1 MMNKKDKKIIL
12 ITGSA
17 GLIGSSLYVYL
28 KSNGFFV
35 VGVDVNNSKFV
46 DIVLDISNKI
56 KFNQALVKISPNIII
71 HTAAMKGLVE
81 CEANKIK
88 AWNINVGSTEVIV
101 QFAKN
106 NDLKVVYISS
116 DVVFDGVNGNYKE
129 SDLPNP
135 INWYG
140 TTKHH
145 SELLIKQ
152 ISNYA
157 ICRTA
162 LVIAGL
168 RKEDKN
174 TLNSEIKKNYLSVQ
188 SLFPYFLINK
198 ILKNKLVKFSD
209 KTISS
214 PTHIDL
220 LLISIYK
227 IIEMDTKGVLHIMG
241 SESISR
247 YNFAIKIAGY
257 LKLDKK
263 LIKKNLHS
271 DYVLRPKNLAMNV
284 DYTYKKIN
292 LEKKDWNVD
301 SLIKKI
307 TSNYKK

>member
-1 MMNKKDKKIIL
+1 MNKKNKKIIL
-12 ITGSA
+12 ITGSD
-17 GLIGSSLYVYL
+17 GLIGSSLYAYL
-28 KSNGFFV
+28 KSKNFSV

-46 DIVLDISNKI
+46 DIVLDISNKL
-56 KFNQALVKISPNIII
+56 KFSETLVKVSPHIII
-71 HTAAMKGLVE
+71 HTATMKGLAE
-81 CEANKIK
+81 CETNKIK

-101 QFAKN
+101 QHAKN
-106 NDLKVVYISS
+106 NDLKVLYISS
-116 DVVFDGVNGNYKE
+116 DMVFDGVNGNYKE
-129 SDLPNP
+129 NDLPNP

-140 TTKHH
+140 TTKYH

-162 LVIAGL
+162 LVIADL

-174 TLNSEIKKNYLSVQ
+174 ILDSEMKKNDLSVQ

-198 ILKNKLVKFSD
+198 MLKNKLVKFSD

-227 IIEMDTKGVLHIMG
+227 IIKMDTKGVLHITG

-247 YNFAIKIAGY
+247 YNFAIKIARY

-263 LIKKNLHS
+263 LIKKDLHS
-271 DYVLRPKNLAMNV
+271 DYILRPKNLKVACFV
-284 DYTYKKIN
+284 
-292 LEKKDWNVD
+292 
-301 SLIKKI
+301 
-307 TSNYKK
+307 